1 MRERPRILVLTLSF
15 GSGHVQAARSLKS
28 EIERQDT
35 HADVRMMDALEE
47 AHGLFRLSYVAPYWA
62 MIRFAPKLW
71 ERFFAARLK
80 NKSEATAPEWAF
92 RKGCA
97 RVFSSIADFQPDTIV
112 ACEVAAGEI
121 ATIAKRRGL
130 TRARL
135 VSVITDYESEP
146 AWVKPEVETYVVP
159 GEHVQSELCAWG
171 AQAEHIHVCGIPI
184 DEQFTTRQ
192 NAVNVSETRIRL
204 GIEDDA
210 PLVLL
215 MGGGMG
221 PTRMDTVAAK
231 LIASATPMHV
241 VAIAGHDRRAHHRL
255 TKLAQSE
262 ATRRFTRQFANDE
275 REQANVSLRVFG
287 WTERIAELMHA
298 AQVLVTKPGGVTT
311 AEAAAC
317 ELPVVM
323 FDAIPGPELRNAQ
336 RFVEA
341 GAGVSTRGADET
353 ANAVLT
359 LLGDE
364 NLRWHM
370 ARNSARLARP
380 DAAYE
385 IARLTIN
392 RTANAA
398 NKSAPSKQTA
408 APCPVMILT
417 IANGAGHTRAAQ
429 AIADAVRVT
438 DASAEAVVVDVADYM
453 NRVTWFTHVA
463 AYLWLVKHAPRIWER
478 IDFYQKRQP
487 HTSPEWY
494 YRRGCRR
501 LFEYVRYMQPCALV
515 ATEVGCCEIAALIK
529 RDLNLDVP
537 LVAVNLDHEADCA
550 WIQREVDAYSVTT
563 NEVRAELIGRGAQ
576 AEKVFAWGAPLA
588 SDFVMPSDEKFDAAN
603 RANVCHWLMLDARLP
618 IVLIAG
624 GGEGLGNIEQ
634 TVVRLLGAK
643 NLDAQL
649 IVLAGHNERLRKR
662 LERRSAQLAREG
674 QPTRLRVLGWTKGVP
689 DLMRAADCM
698 VGKLGATFSEAM
710 SVGLP
715 LVALP
720 PPPGSEQVQSKLLDE
735 WGVGC
740 AVRTLDEM
748 AEAVTRL
755 LRDDAVSTSVRERA
769 RIFNRPD
776 AATHIARWITA
787 QVERQTSIAD
797 NADDVR
803 DERVAEIF
811 HEEIHA

>member
-1 MRERPRILVLTLSF
+1 MRRRPRILVLTLSF
-15 GSGHVQAARSLKS
+15 GSGHVQAARALKS
-28 EIERQDT
+28 EIERQD
-35 HADVRMMDALEE
+35 ARVDVRAVDALEG
-47 AHGLFRLSYVAPYWA
+47 AHTLFRLSYVAPYWA

-97 RVFSSIADFQPDTIV
+97 HVFSSIVDFQPDVII
-112 ACEVAAGEI
+112 ACEVAAGEM
-121 ATIAKRRGL
+121 AAIAKRRGL

-146 AWVKPEVETYVVP
+146 AWVKPEVAAYAVP
-159 GEHVQSELCAWG
+159 DEHVQSELCAWG
-171 AQAEHIHVCGIPI
+171 AQAERIHVCGIPI
-184 DEQFTTRQ
+184 NEQFTTTR
-192 NAVNVSETRIRL
+192 NAANIRGTRVRL

-221 PTRMDTVAAK
+221 PTRMDAVAAK
-231 LIASATPMHV
+231 LLASATPMHV
-241 VAIAGHDRRAHHRL
+241 VAIAGHDRRVHHRL
-255 TKLAQSE
+255 TKLEQSDT
-262 ATRRFTRQFANDE
+262 ARRFTRQFANDE
-275 REQANVSLRVFG
+275 REQANVSLRVVG
-287 WTERIAELMHA
+287 WTEQIAELMHA

-317 ELPVVM
+317 ELPIVM
-323 FDAIPGPELRNAQ
+323 FDAIPGPELRNSQ

-341 GAGVSTRGADET
+341 GAGLSTRGADET

-359 LLGDE
+359 LLSDE
-364 NLRWHM
+364 ELRWRM
-370 ARNSARLARP
+370 ALNSARLARP
-380 DAAYE
+380 DAAHE
-385 IARLTIN
+385 IARLAIN
-392 RTANAA
+392 QTANAA
-398 NKSAPSKQTA
+398 NKSASPKQA
-408 APCPVMILT
+408 IARSIVILT

-429 AIADAVRVT
+429 AIADALRVA
-438 DASAEAVVVDVADYM
+438 DASAEAVVIDVADYM
-453 NRVTWFTHVA
+453 NRVTRFTHVT
-463 AYLWLVKHAPRIWER
+463 AYLWLVKHAPRVWER
-478 IDFYQKRQP
+478 IDLYQKQQP

-501 LFEYVRYMQPCALV
+501 LFEYVRKMQPCALV

-550 WIQREVDAYSVTT
+550 WIQTEVDAYSVTT
-563 NEVRAELIGRGAQ
+563 NEVRAELLGRGAQ

-588 SDFVMPSDEKFDAAN
+588 SGFVMPSDENFDAAN
-603 RANVCHWLMLDARLP
+603 RANVCQWLMLDARVP
-618 IVLIAG
+618 IVLVAG
-624 GGEGLGNIEQ
+624 GGEGLGNIERM
-634 TVVRLLGAK
+634 TARLLGAK
-643 NLDAQL
+643 NLNTQL

-662 LERRSAQLAREG
+662 LEQRNAQLAREG
-674 QPTRLRVLGWTKGVP
+674 QPTRLRVLGWTERVP

-698 VGKLGATFSEAM
+698 IGKLGATFSEAM
-710 SVGLP
+710 SIGLP
-715 LVALP
+715 LVALA
-720 PPPGSEQVQSKLLDE
+720 PPPGSERVQYKLLDE

-748 AEAVTRL
+748 TEAVTRL
-755 LRDDAVSTSVRERA
+755 LRDDGLRASVRERA
-769 RIFNRPD
+769 RIFNRPY
-776 AATHIARWITA
+776 AATHIAHWITTH
-787 QVERQTSIAD
+787 VERQTRIAD
-797 NADDVR
+797 NTDDAR
-803 DERVAEIF
+803 DEPMAEIF